1 MFRKNFCFFTIH
13 YNPSFVKI
21 SQLETLEVMLVYSHS
36 YWLAI
41 FCTTNNQ
48 PRAGKGEV
56 AKYILSYLIR
66 QHFLLILG
74 YCLLIHIIIEASG
87 YLIKYVIFLSTLQV
101 DNYTGYVSQIRNQ
114 GTRFDR
120 LFISCRLMEWFNRL
134 YWNFWALSFF
144 TPFSPSL
151 SLSLSLSSCRLYIFL
166 MKW

>member
-1 MFRKNFCFFTIH
+1 
-13 YNPSFVKI
+13 
-21 SQLETLEVMLVYSHS
+21 MLVYSHS

-74 YCLLIHIIIEASG
+74 YCLFIHIIIEASG

-114 GTRFDR
+114 G
-120 LFISCRLMEWFNRL
+120 SNRL
-134 YWNFWALSFF
+134 IGSLSAVGLWNGLTDFIGIFGRCLFLPHSL
-144 TPFSPSL
+144 PL
-151 SLSLSLSSCRLYIFL
+151 SLSLSPSLAVDSIYF
-166 MKW
+166 